1 MPKGNG
7 TTVDVHVI
15 KAEAQLAAHG
25 EELGGKGFVG
35 FDLIEIGHCPTS
47 LFQSLAGGGDGAKAH
62 HVGFHTGTGP
72 AHNAGERRKAP
83 FSGQSGIHEHQ
94 SRRAVVHAGSVA
106 RRHHAVLLEGGAQ
119 LAEHVHGGAGAGE
132 LITSEIEGF
141 FLLLHVYGHDLFIEH
156 ARFQR
161 GCGPLLGKHGMGV
174 QFFTGKMVAGRHVL
188 GGDAHVIVVESVP
201 EAVPDH
207 LVHKLGI
214 AHAAPPACGGQD
226 IGSLRHV
233 LHAACHHTA
242 GLSGAD
248 GQRGFRHG
256 LEAGTADLVHRPRR
270 DLHGDTGLD
279 GGLTRGVLAQPRL
292 KDVAHDDFF
301 HHAGIHATPGK
312 GRADDHGPQ
321 LDGRDRGERT
331 AETAQRGTGC
341 AYDDHFTHNDS
352 CPAQCRLS
360 KGFRPMLR
368 SLRAICSR
376 RLSSGRTLHR
386 SCAPACPHGP
396 SCGAGARGGTCPRPS
411 RRGAAP

>member
-1 MPKGNG
+1 
-7 TTVDVHVI
+7 
-15 KAEAQLAAHG
+15 
-25 EELGGKGFVG
+25 
-35 FDLIEIGHCPTS
+35 
-47 LFQSLAGGGDGAKAH
+47 
-62 HVGFHTGTGP
+62 
-72 AHNAGERRKAP
+72 
-83 FSGQSGIHEHQ
+83 
-94 SRRAVVHAGSVA
+94 
-106 RRHHAVLLEGGAQ
+106 
-119 LAEHVHGGAGAGE
+119 
-132 LITSEIEGF
+132 
-141 FLLLHVYGHDLFIEH
+141 
-156 ARFQR
+156 
-161 GCGPLLGKHGMGV
+161 MGV

-207 LVHKLGI
+207 LVHKFDI
-214 AHAAPPACGGQD
+214 AHAPPPACGGQD

-312 GRADDHGPQ
+312 GRADGHGPQ
-321 LDGRDRGERT
+321 LDGRDGGERT
-331 AETAQRGTGC
+331 AETAQRGTGR

-360 KGFRPMLR
+360 KGFRPMMLR

-386 SCAPACPHGP
+386 FCGPACPPGP